1 MNFSGSTL
9 MIPVETQVREMD
21 AKLLLASFAA
31 ERGFP
36 VVIGSR
42 AFLHF
47 RVSSIPR
54 GVYLA
59 KSLRTLSI
67 RMFHILRSLGHEIVA
82 WDEEGLL
89 REPDPE
95 YYRWRL
101 SPVTMGQVSHLM
113 AWGPDDA
120 RTFREY
126 PGYGGAPIHVT
137 GNPRIDLMR
146 PELREF
152 YRPEVDAIRGRYGDF
167 VLVNTNFSKVNHFY
181 PELSE
186 LKRAVAAAD
195 TGTANPFDV
204 GKGRHKLAIFAR
216 FQEMLPRLCEAV
228 GDCTVVV
235 RPHPAENPGPWHAIA
250 ARCKNLQVA
259 NDGNVLPWLMASRT
273 LIANGCTTQVEA
285 AVLGTPA
292 VSYQPV
298 VSKEFDFELPDAVSR
313 QAFSLDELCDTVRA
327 VVDGKLGPLDS
338 ERSREV
344 LERHIAA
351 LEGPLAAE
359 RMVRV
364 LEEGGYRT
372 GRPPAAPAGDFVR
385 AWLHNHLRTAVK
397 HVNMRRPGH
406 RNNLAYHAHRF
417 PDISVSEIQGKIA
430 RMGRLLNRF
439 DGIRVTRM
447 SRYLFRIT
455 A

>member
-1 MNFSGSTL
+1 
-9 MIPVETQVREMD
+9 
-21 AKLLLASFAA
+21 
-31 ERGFP
+31 
-36 VVIGSR
+36 
-42 AFLHF
+42 
-47 RVSSIPR
+47 
-54 GVYLA
+54 
-59 KSLRTLSI
+59 
-67 RMFHILRSLGHEIVA
+67 
-82 WDEEGLL
+82 
-89 REPDPE
+89 
-95 YYRWRL
+95 
-101 SPVTMGQVSHLM
+101 
-113 AWGPDDA
+113 
-120 RTFREY
+120 
-126 PGYGGAPIHVT
+126 
-137 GNPRIDLMR
+137 
-146 PELREF
+146 
-152 YRPEVDAIRGRYGDF
+152 
-167 VLVNTNFSKVNHFY
+167 
-181 PELSE
+181 
-186 LKRAVAAAD
+186 
-195 TGTANPFDV
+195 
-204 GKGRHKLAIFAR
+204 
-216 FQEMLPRLCEAV
+216 
-228 GDCTVVV
+228 
-235 RPHPAENPGPWHAIA
+235 
-250 ARCKNLQVA
+250 
-259 NDGNVLPWLMASRT
+259 
-273 LIANGCTTQVEA
+273 VEA